1 MRGKQIINNSV
12 SLEKLDG
19 NGSVSLNSGAIIE
32 FLSGAKL
39 YYVGSPTEADEIAN
53 KDYVDSVNN
62 SISYISQWNPTTN
75 TPTLTDDSV
84 SEARNAY
91 ICTTVFTRFGID
103 WEKGDYLVYD
113 VNGNIFKED
122 NPLLGIYSNDYNDL
136 DNKPSIKEKLITVS
150 LGDIGASNFEDDIPT
165 KIKAYAISNS
175 ITRELNTLHK
185 WKLTENPFEYAANGV
200 TVVLKS
206 SFPAG
211 SSGTVDGDNSG
222 KIYTAVNETQLRDI
236 VLTGDANTDLT
247 GFCTTL
253 ITNMEQNGVNT
264 FYPSPFINS
273 GSNQNISSWDVS
285 NVTSMQGIFSDATA
299 FNQPLDNWDVSSVTN
314 MRAMF
319 YGATS
324 FNQPL
329 DSWDVSNDVN
339 MFQMF
344 YGATSFNQ
352 PLNSW
357 DVSNVN
363 SSNMNSMFVNAT
375 SFNQPLDN
383 WDVSNMSHMR
393 RMFEGASSFN
403 QDLSGWCVTNIGSE
417 PFNFDLGASDWV
429 LANSRPI
436 WGTCP

>member
-39 YYVGSPTEADEIAN
+39 YYVGTPSDATEIVN
-53 KDYVDSVNN
+53 KGYVDSVSN
-62 SISYISQWNPTTN
+62 SIVYISQWNPTTN
-75 TPTLTDDSV
+75 TPTLTDDNV

-185 WKLTENPFEYAANGV
+185 WKLTENPFEYAENGV
-200 TVVLKS
+200 TVVLKDG
-206 SFPAG
+206 FPAG

-222 KIYTAVNETQLRDI
+222 KIYTAVNETQLRAI
-236 VLTGDANTDLT
+236 INEGDANTDLT

-253 ITNMEQNGVNT
+253 VTNMEGTEDGFQIV
-264 FYPSPFINS
+264 PFINAD
-273 GSNQNISSWDVS
+273 SNQDISSWDVS
-285 NVTSMQGIFSDATA
+285 NVTNMQWVFAYT
-299 FNQPLDNWDVSSVTN
+299 
-314 MRAMF
+314 
-319 YGATS
+319 
-324 FNQPL
+324 
-329 DSWDVSNDVN
+329 
-339 MFQMF
+339 
-344 YGATSFNQ
+344 TSFNQ

-357 DVSNVN
+357 DVSSVTNIRG
-363 SSNMNSMFVNAT
+363 MFKNT
-375 SFNQPLDN
+375 SSFNQPLNN
-383 WDVSNMSHMR
+383 WDVSNDINMYE
-393 RMFEGASSFN
+393 MFQDSEAFNQPLNNWDVSNITLSNMNYMFRNALAFN
-403 QDLSGWCVTNIGSE
+403 QDLSGWCVANISGE
-417 PFNFDLGASDWV
+417 PLKFDDGANAWV